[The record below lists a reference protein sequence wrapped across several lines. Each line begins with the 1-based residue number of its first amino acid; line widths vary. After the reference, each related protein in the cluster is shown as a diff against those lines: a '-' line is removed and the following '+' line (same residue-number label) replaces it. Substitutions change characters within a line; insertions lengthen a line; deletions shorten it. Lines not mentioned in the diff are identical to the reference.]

1 MASAFDE
8 LRIGRLTARNRIVRA
23 ATAESLATP
32 AGKPTSQLIAIY
44 EQLAEGGVGTIITGY
59 AYVTPDGKPSEGA
72 LGIYDDAFL
81 DDYRELVEV
90 VHERGA
96 KIVLQ
101 LVYGGSKSKISQDD
115 PRRLVPPAVPN
126 SQAPNTSILGASAL
140 ESQAPNAPA
149 PGASAPASQ
158 APNTSI
164 LGASA
169 LENPKT
175 SLVPTEAS
183 PAKLQALAEAFGT
196 AAARA
201 QACGFDGVEIHA
213 AHGYLLSQFLNRRF
227 NARTDAY
234 TGETL
239 EGRAK
244 LAQDCVAA
252 ARAATGADFPILVKV
267 NSCDDLDDPTGA
279 RGGLSKDE
287 SAQVCTWLAEAGA
300 SCIDVSGDWHAVPA
314 RDVAGKPFFA
324 DFGARL
330 ARNLNIPVI
339 VTGGWRRLDIIEEH
353 LAADGIAG
361 IAMSR
366 PFVREPDLVNR
377 WKSGDIAPSKCTSCG
392 SCGQRPGI
400 PCKFR
405 Q

>member
-8 LRIGRLTARNRIVRA
+8 LRIGPLTARNRIVRA

-32 AGKPTSQLIAIY
+32 AGKPTSRLVSVY

-59 AYVTPDGKPSEGA
+59 AYVTPGGKPSEGA

-81 DDYRELVEV
+81 DDYRELVEA

-101 LVYGGSKSKISQDD
+101 LVYGGSKSKIALED
-115 PRRLVPPAVPN
+115 PRRLAPA
-126 SQAPNTSILGASAL
+126 AAL
-140 ESQAPNAPA
+140 ESWSPNAA
-149 PGASAPASQ
+149 LPGASAPASQ

-164 LGASA
+164 LGPSA

-175 SLVPTEAS
+175 HLVPTEATTTQ
-183 PAKLQALAEAFGT
+183 LQALAEAFGT
-196 AAARA
+196 AATRA
-201 QACGFDGVEIHA
+201 QSCGFDGVEIHT
-213 AHGYLLSQFLNRRF
+213 AHGYLLSQFLSRQF
-227 NARTDAY
+227 NARTDTY

-244 LAQDCVAA
+244 LAIDCVAA
-252 ARAATGADFPILVKV
+252 ARAATSDTFPILVKV
-267 NSCDDLDDPTGA
+267 NSCDDRDDPAGA
-279 RGGLSKDE
+279 RGGLSEDE
-287 SAQVCTWLAEAGA
+287 STRVCAWLAEAGT

-314 RDVAGKPFFA
+314 SDVTGKPFFA
-324 DFGARL
+324 HFGARL
-330 ARNLNIPVI
+330 ARELDVPII
-339 VTGGWRRLDIIEEH
+339 VTGGWRRLDVIEER

-366 PFVREPDLVNR
+366 PFIREPDLVNR
-377 WKSGDIAPSKCTSCG
+377 WASGNVKPSKCTSCG
-392 SCGQRPGI
+392 YCAQYPGI